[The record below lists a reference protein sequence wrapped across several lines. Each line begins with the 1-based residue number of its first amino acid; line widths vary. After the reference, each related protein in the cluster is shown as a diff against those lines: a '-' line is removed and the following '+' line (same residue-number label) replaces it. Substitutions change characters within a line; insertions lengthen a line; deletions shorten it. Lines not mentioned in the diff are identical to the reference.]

1 MLTIQNKLVEA
12 MLAQAHKEHPI
23 EACGVIAGP
32 AGSNLPQRLIPM
44 QNAVKSENFFQFEP
58 LQQLRVWKEME
69 ACDELPI
76 VIYHSHT
83 KTQAYPS
90 RTDIKY
96 ATEPKAHYVIIS
108 TSYQFEE
115 TLRSFRIVDGV
126 VIEERIK
133 IVDDY
138 QSDLEQ
144 LKVA

>member
-12 MLAQAHKEHPI
+12 MLAQAHNEHPI
-23 EACGVIAGP
+23 EACGVIAGS
-32 AGSNLPQRLIPM
+32 AGTNLPQRLIPM
-44 QNAVKSENFFQFEP
+44 QNAVKSENFYQFEP
-58 LQQLRVWKEME
+58 LQHLRVWKEME
-69 ACDELPI
+69 ARDESPI

-108 TSYQFEE
+108 TSHQFDEA
-115 TLRSFRIVDGV
+115 LRSFRIVDGV

-133 IVDDY
+133 IVNAY
-138 QSDLEQ
+138 QSDMKQ